1 MAKGR
6 RKGKEEGKSAA
17 ITSFLQP
24 EESIVKEEPKVSEGT
39 AVSGGEQGV
48 QLTGVDNEVYAF
60 IKSRGTVS
68 RKELEDWGKVKGL
81 TSAQLFGAIYR
92 LSKLGKVKRRI
103 INDQLS
109 YVAS

>member
-1 MAKGR
+1 MVKGR
-6 RKGKEEGKSAA
+6 RKSKEEGKSAA

-24 EESIVKEEPKVSEGT
+24 EESVVKETKVGEST
-39 AVSGGEQGV
+39 ATSEQGV
-48 QLTGVDNEVYAF
+48 QLSGIDNEVYEF

-92 LSKLGKVKRRI
+92 LSKLGRVKRKI

-109 YVAS
+109 YLAS

>member
-1 MAKGR
+1 MVKGR
-6 RKGKEEGKSAA
+6 KKGREEGKSAA

-24 EESIVKEEPKVSEGT
+24 EESSVKEANVSEGVV
-39 AVSGGEQGV
+39 ASGGGQGV
-48 QLTGVDNEVYAF
+48 QLTGVENEVYEF

-92 LSKLGKVKRRI
+92 LSKLGKVRRRI

-109 YVAS
+109 YIAG